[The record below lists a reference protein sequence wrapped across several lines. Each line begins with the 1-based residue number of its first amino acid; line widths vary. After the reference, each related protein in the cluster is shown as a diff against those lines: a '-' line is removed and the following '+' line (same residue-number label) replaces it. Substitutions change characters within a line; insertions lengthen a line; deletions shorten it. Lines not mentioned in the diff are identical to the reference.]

1 MNDLKH
7 KGLGPVIFNARF
19 TVAMFALEENKT
31 PMDGKGFMT
40 LD

>member
-19 TVAMFALEENKT
+19 TVAMFALEENKNVHGRKRFYDT
-31 PMDGKGFMT
+31 
-40 LD
+40 